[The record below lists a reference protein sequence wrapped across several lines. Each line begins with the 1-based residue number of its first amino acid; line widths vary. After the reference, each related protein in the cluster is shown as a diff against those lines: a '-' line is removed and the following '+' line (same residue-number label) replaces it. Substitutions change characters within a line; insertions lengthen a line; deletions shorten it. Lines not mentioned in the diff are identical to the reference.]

1 MNYFTVVSG
10 RELLRFMSCGM
21 FRAFGGFNFLPGLVI
36 GIEFIGLYPHG
47 NCDVANLSVKTK
59 IETSEL
65 LRTAVAENSSD
76 FYPVSFRAVCGF

>member
-1 MNYFTVVSG
+1 MVENSSDLCLVACLEPLEVSI
-10 RELLRFMSCGM
+10 SY
-21 FRAFGGFNFLPGLVI
+21 PGLVI

-47 NCDVANLSVKTK
+47 NCDVANLSIKTK